1 MNIRDF
7 EIIDFHTHPFLESGT
22 NICSHKEYCNMSADS
37 TVATMKELGVSK
49 ICGSVIAFDGRVTK
63 ENVWECLKD
72 HNQEALKLREKYGD
86 FYIPGIHVHP
96 HFVKESCEEMEKMK
110 KLGINLVG
118 ELIPYAHFWT
128 DYSCKEFSEILDAA
142 ESLNMVV
149 SFHSM
154 PNEDEMDK
162 MVREHKNVVFVAAHP
177 GEYGAFMRHVERMK
191 LSENYYL
198 DVSGYGI
205 FRHGMLRHAI
215 DAFGAERILYGSD
228 YPTCNPAMYI
238 GGVLLD
244 SLISD
249 SEKELIFAKNAKRL
263 LGLK

>member
-1 MNIRDF
+1 MW
-7 EIIDFHTHPFLESGT
+7 S
-22 NICSHKEYCNMSADS
+22 
-37 TVATMKELGVSK
+37 
-49 ICGSVIAFDGRVTK
+49 
-63 ENVWECLKD
+63 
-72 HNQEALKLREKYGD
+72 
-86 FYIPGIHVHP
+86 
-96 HFVKESCEEMEKMK
+96 
-110 KLGINLVG
+110 
-118 ELIPYAHFWT
+118 
-128 DYSCKEFSEILDAA
+128 
-142 ESLNMVV
+142 SL
-149 SFHSM
+149 
-154 PNEDEMDK
+154 
-162 MVREHKNVVFVAAHP
+162 AHP